1 MILNADPHTAQHAGP
16 KALKGAFIAFIIIV
30 TIVAGRFIGA
40 RVKKIKP
47 EIIYQRRKARQQ
59 KQMESLES
67 LNGV

>member
-1 MILNADPHTAQHAGP
+1 MTLHADPHPAQHAGP
-16 KALKGAFIAFIIIV
+16 KALKGAFVAFITIV

-59 KQMESLES
+59 KMMESLES